1 MFVQFQF
8 GVGTGTAQ
16 KWMSLEKM
24 FVGARSTAKGV
35 DWKCGSLKFDEGE
48 ADEYKAPSIG
58 RSGAFV
64 KPAEMGRL

>member
-1 MFVQFQF
+1 
-8 GVGTGTAQ
+8 
-16 KWMSLEKM
+16 MSLEKM